1 MAYYELR
8 FAIQQNFANNLY
20 SVYSKDSSTLGTWIF
35 QIDAN
40 FGTVGQILHMFVHDL
55 DVGYGDQ
62 GKTKTIVLAPAVPE
76 AWWGSKIAGHKLRG
90 GGEISFSVSA
100 QGTVEN
106 LVLKGRNSSSPE
118 LKFVDVNGEE
128 LSVEV

>member
-8 FAIQQNFANNLY
+8 FAIEQNFANNLY
-20 SVYSKDSSTLGTWIF
+20 SMYSKDPATLGTWVF

-40 FGTVGQILHMFVHDL
+40 FGTVGQMLHMFVHDL

-76 AWWGSKIAGHKLRG
+76 AWWGSKVAGHKLRG
-90 GGEISFSVSA
+90 GGEINFSVSSK
-100 QGTVEN
+100 GKVEN
-106 LVLKGRNSSSPE
+106 VVLKGRSPSAPG
-118 LKFVDVNGEE
+118 LKFVDATGRQ
-128 LSVEV
+128 LSFRS

>member
-8 FAIQQNFANNLY
+8 FAIEQNFANNLY
-20 SVYSKDSSTLGTWIF
+20 SVYSKDPSTLGTWVF

-40 FGTVGQILHMFVHDL
+40 FGTVGQMLHMFVHDL

-76 AWWGSKIAGHKLRG
+76 AWRGSKIAGYKLRG

-100 QGTVEN
+100 QGKVEN
-106 LVLKGRNSSSPE
+106 VVLKGRKSGSPK
-118 LKFVDVNGEE
+118 LKFVDGTGKV
-128 LSVEV
+128 LSVRS